1 MIHNEKCDNCLC
13 RTVCHFTFP
22 GYELT
27 EKDGECGHYIYKKD
41 IVNPIIK
48 KIFQRLYEESDE
60 YDLGWDEGWLYATTT
75 DKIKRIERE
84 FLGEE

>member
-27 EKDGECGHYIYKKD
+27 EEDGECGHYICKKD
-41 IVNPIIK
+41 IEVSALKNFVTTFKSDLWKYLLFSSTAIAE
-48 KIFQRLYEESDE
+48 RL
-60 YDLGWDEGWLYATTT
+60 
-75 DKIKRIERE
+75 DKHLKETI
-84 FLGEE
+84 GEE

>member
-27 EKDGECGHYIYKKD
+27 EEDGECGHFISKTDIINSAIKQFTKD
-41 IVNPIIK
+41 LK
-48 KIFQRLYEESDE
+48 EHYF
-60 YDLGWDEGWLYATTT
+60 YDL
-75 DKIKRIERE
+75 ERE
-84 FLGEE
+84 GIFEEDIDNFTNSLTRKE